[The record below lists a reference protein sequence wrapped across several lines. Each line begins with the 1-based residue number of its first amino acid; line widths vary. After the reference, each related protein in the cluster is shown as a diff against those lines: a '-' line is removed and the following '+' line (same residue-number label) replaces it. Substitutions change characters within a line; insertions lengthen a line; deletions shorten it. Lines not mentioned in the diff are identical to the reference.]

1 MNQQLIERARR
12 QNGVFTWQDVKAC
25 LLGEAEVRSAIR
37 HGHAVRVRR
46 DAYVLAD
53 LWRSARPSE
62 QLALRT
68 RAVLRTR
75 PGDLA
80 SHQSALAL
88 HGLPVWGSPT
98 DVVDLLSHVTR
109 TRTASGV
116 RMNPRPDVIEAV
128 DVGGCAAVDIGTAV
142 AQVAARDGLVPA
154 LVPLDR
160 AQHERMCRL
169 SQVEAAGEVLASGP
183 LGRTRIGAVVSRADK
198 DCESVGE
205 TRTRVVL
212 QDLGYAPRSQVR
224 LYDVDGF
231 IGRVDFLVEDAVV
244 LEFDGMVKYE
254 GANGRQ
260 ALAAEK
266 RREERLSATGC
277 IVIRLV
283 WSDLDHPER
292 IRAMVES
299 ARRRIARRR

>member
-1 MNQQLIERARR
+1 MNQQLRELARG
-12 QNGVFTWQDVKAC
+12 QGGVFTWQDVKAC

-88 HGLPVWGSPT
+88 HGLPLWGSPT

-116 RMNPRPDVIEAV
+116 RTNPGPVVEAV
-128 DVGGCAAVDIGTAV
+128 DVGGCNAVDIGTAV

-160 AQHERMCRL
+160 ALHERMCRL
-169 SQVEAAGEVLASGP
+169 SQVDAAGEVLALGP
-183 LGRTRIGAVVSRADK
+183 LGRTRIAAVVSRADK

-244 LEFDGMVKYE
+244 LEFDGLVKYE

-266 RREERLSATGC
+266 RREERLTATGC

-292 IRAMVES
+292 IRAMIES